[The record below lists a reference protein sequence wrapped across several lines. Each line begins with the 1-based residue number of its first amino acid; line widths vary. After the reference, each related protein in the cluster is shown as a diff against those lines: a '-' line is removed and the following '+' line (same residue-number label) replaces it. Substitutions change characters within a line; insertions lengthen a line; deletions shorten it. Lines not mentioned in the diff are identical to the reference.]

1 MTEKE
6 KIQIELEYDS
16 NWLAVIKARVD
27 GHKNK
32 LKELESKLC
41 MN

>member
-27 GHKNK
+27 KLEYK
-32 LKELESKLC
+32 LKELES
-41 MN
+41 